1 MTETLPDDYYMQ
13 ASVRVQDWAA
23 VVDFSPQAYHAP
35 TNLDELHHILGGVL
49 RQGICG
55 GALRILG
62 GMHSCSTIFESDFVI
77 DTSRLP
83 LEFTVAPKAAADGS
97 VRVVASAFMHVH
109 DFLARAAEHNLSLTS
124 LGGTD
129 AQTLAGLISTN
140 TSGATIRY
148 TVYETLAWV
157 EYLTVAADGK
167 TIKMRHVKR
176 DDPEFP
182 GMIASL
188 GAIGMLT
195 RVAFDLVPQRFF
207 NAGMELRSLTE
218 ILGDLDATN
227 AKYDFWRIEWLPAN
241 DDVGN
246 FWWATRAPD
255 NGDPNGDYPPDQVEG
270 ILRDVIQLDDRAF
283 QGGPLLDPML
293 QGAYTMMIKAYQPVT
308 ASGPLRN
315 MIPVDRLAPIKVA
328 MAEWSFAP
336 NDMMRV
342 MDCCR
347 TYFGANGYP
356 NLSTEMQCARK
367 DDHWMS
373 PWNWPDVPQSY
384 IFKFNFQYVTDSLSP
399 DEKAQMVAHLKGLWD
414 ALVAAG
420 IKFKAHWGKMNFLD
434 AAYVAKNY
442 QPKHFMPLVQ
452 PLFLNDY
459 LRARLPL

>member
-1 MTETLPDDYYMQ
+1 MQ

-35 TNLDELHHILGGVL
+35 TDLGELHHILGGVL
-49 RQGICG
+49 RQGMGG

-62 GMHSCSTIFESDFVI
+62 GMHSCSTIFQSDFVI
-77 DTSRLP
+77 DTSQLP
-83 LEFTVAPKAAADGS
+83 LEFTVAPKPAADGS

-109 DFLARAAEHNLSLTS
+109 DFLARAAEHGLSLTS

-157 EYLTVAADGK
+157 EFMTVAADGK
-167 TIKMRHVKR
+167 SIKTRHVAR
-176 DDPEFP
+176 SDPEFN

-207 NAGMELRSLTE
+207 DAGMELRSLTE
-218 ILGDLDATN
+218 TLGDLDATN
-227 AKYDFWRIEWLPAN
+227 AKYDFWRIEWLPDN

-255 NGDPNGDYPPDQVEG
+255 NGDPNGDYPPDQVESL
-270 ILRDVIQLDDRAF
+270 LRQVIQFDDSAF
-283 QGGPLLDPML
+283 KGGPLLDPML
-293 QGAYTMMIKAYQPVT
+293 KAAYGMMITAYQPVS
-308 ASGPLRN
+308 ASGPMRN

-336 NDMMRV
+336 ADLMRV

-347 TYFGANGYP
+347 IYFRAKGFP
-356 NLSTEMQCARK
+356 NLSTEIQCSRK

-384 IFKFNFQYVTDSLSP
+384 IVKLNFQYISDSLSP
-399 DEKAQMVAHLKGLWD
+399 DEKAQMMTHLEGLWD

-420 IKFKAHWGKMNFLD
+420 ITFKAHWGKMNFLD
-434 AAYVAKNY
+434 AACVAKNY
-442 QPKHFMPLVQ
+442 QTAPFMPLVK

-459 LRARLPL
+459 LKARLPL